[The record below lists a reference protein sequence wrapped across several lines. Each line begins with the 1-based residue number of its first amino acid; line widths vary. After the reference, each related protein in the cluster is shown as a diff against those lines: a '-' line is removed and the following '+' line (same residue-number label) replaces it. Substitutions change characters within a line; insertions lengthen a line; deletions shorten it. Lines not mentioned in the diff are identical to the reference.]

1 MKKQT
6 GLISPSPSLLSLFIV
21 SAFVFL
27 FAIMAV
33 AISVQ
38 SEEIRMLMSFPFANQ
53 AKAQQEQIQQSPP
66 ESPSSSSPSPSTPTP
81 DPSSLPPD
89 IQQQQQP
96 APSSSVKT
104 LPLVV
109 QTLVSKINTTLN
121 DATTAAINSVGD
133 NNSNSLAIGTF
144 LEADIDGGLVYKV
157 FILDPDSPENLN
169 ILTLDPSNGRV
180 PNSSTVACSRNIIRY
195 GGTTCRRYWRQ
206 RRWKYHRICASPWW
220 LGKWN
225 LLLEFKLCF
234 HLLILIDNNVKNRCF
249 LSISLPVSRSV

>member
-1 MKKQT
+1 MVKKKMKKQT

-21 SAFVFL
+21 SAFVSL

-33 AISVQ
+33 TIPVQ
-38 SEEIRMLMSFPFANQ
+38 SEEIRMLISFLFANQ

-96 APSSSVKT
+96 ASSSSVKT

-121 DATTAAINSVGD
+121 DATTAAIKSVGD

-180 PNSSTVACSRNIIRY
+180 LTTAQLPAPGILSGMVVPPAGGVGGSGGGNIIGSAPLP
-195 GGTTCRRYWRQ
+195 GG
-206 RRWKYHRICASPWW
+206 
-220 LGKWN
+220 
-225 LLLEFKLCF
+225 
-234 HLLILIDNNVKNRCF
+234 
-249 LSISLPVSRSV
+249 

>member
-6 GLISPSPSLLSLFIV
+6 GLISPSPSLLSLFFV

-66 ESPSSSSPSPSTPTP
+66 ESPSSSSPSTPTP

-169 ILTLDPSNGRV
+169 ILTLDPSDGRV
-180 PNSSTVACSRNIIRY
+180 PNNSTVACSRNIIRY
-195 GGTTCRRYWRQ
+195 GGTTCRRCWRQ

-220 LGKWN
+220 LREWN

-234 HLLILIDNNVKNRCF
+234 HLIILIDNNVKNRC
-249 LSISLPVSRSV
+249 LLNLIS

>member
-1 MKKQT
+1 MVKKKMKKQT
-6 GLISPSPSLLSLFIV
+6 SLISPSPSLLSLFFV

-89 IQQQQQP
+89 ILQQQQP
-96 APSSSVKT
+96 APSSSVKM

-109 QTLVSKINTTLN
+109 QTLVSKINTTSN
-121 DATTAAINSVGD
+121 DATTAAIKSVGD

-180 PNSSTVACSRNIIRY
+180 LTVAQLPAPGILSGMVVPPAGGVGGSGGANIIGSAPLP
-195 GGTTCRRYWRQ
+195 GG
-206 RRWKYHRICASPWW
+206 
-220 LGKWN
+220 
-225 LLLEFKLCF
+225 
-234 HLLILIDNNVKNRCF
+234 
-249 LSISLPVSRSV
+249 

>member
-1 MKKQT
+1 MVKKKMKKQT

-21 SAFVFL
+21 SAFVSL

-33 AISVQ
+33 TIPVQ
-38 SEEIRMLMSFPFANQ
+38 SEEIRMLISFLFANQ

-81 DPSSLPPD
+81 DPPSLPPD

-109 QTLVSKINTTLN
+109 QTLVSKINTILN
-121 DATTAAINSVGD
+121 DATTAAIKSVGD

-169 ILTLDPSNGRV
+169 IRTLDPSNGRV
-180 PNSSTVACSRNIIRY
+180 LTIAQLPAPGILSGMVVPPAGGVGGSGGGNIIGSAPLP
-195 GGTTCRRYWRQ
+195 GG
-206 RRWKYHRICASPWW
+206 
-220 LGKWN
+220 
-225 LLLEFKLCF
+225 
-234 HLLILIDNNVKNRCF
+234 
-249 LSISLPVSRSV
+249 

>member
-1 MKKQT
+1 MNKQT

-121 DATTAAINSVGD
+121 DATTAAIKSVGD

-169 ILTLDPSNGRV
+169 IRTLDPSNGRV
-180 PNSSTVACSRNIIRY
+180 LTIAQLPAPGILSGMVVPPAGGVGGSGGGNIIGSAPLP
-195 GGTTCRRYWRQ
+195 GG
-206 RRWKYHRICASPWW
+206 
-220 LGKWN
+220 
-225 LLLEFKLCF
+225 
-234 HLLILIDNNVKNRCF
+234 
-249 LSISLPVSRSV
+249 

>member
-1 MKKQT
+1 MVKKKMKKQT

-21 SAFVFL
+21 SAFVSL

-33 AISVQ
+33 TIPVQ
-38 SEEIRMLMSFPFANQ
+38 SEEIRMLISFPFANQ

-66 ESPSSSSPSPSTPTP
+66 ESRSSSSPSPSTPTP

-96 APSSSVKT
+96 ASSSSVKT

-121 DATTAAINSVGD
+121 DATTAAIKSVGD

-180 PNSSTVACSRNIIRY
+180 LTTAQLPAPGILSGMVVPPAGGVGGSGGGNIIGSAPLP
-195 GGTTCRRYWRQ
+195 GG
-206 RRWKYHRICASPWW
+206 
-220 LGKWN
+220 
-225 LLLEFKLCF
+225 
-234 HLLILIDNNVKNRCF
+234 
-249 LSISLPVSRSV
+249 

>member
-1 MKKQT
+1 MNKQT

-121 DATTAAINSVGD
+121 DATTAAIKSVGD

-180 PNSSTVACSRNIIRY
+180 LTTAQLPAPGILSGMVVPPAGGVGGSGGGNIIGSAPLP
-195 GGTTCRRYWRQ
+195 GG
-206 RRWKYHRICASPWW
+206 
-220 LGKWN
+220 
-225 LLLEFKLCF
+225 
-234 HLLILIDNNVKNRCF
+234 
-249 LSISLPVSRSV
+249 

>member
-21 SAFVFL
+21 SAFVSL

-33 AISVQ
+33 TIPVQ
-38 SEEIRMLMSFPFANQ
+38 SEEIRMLISFPFANQ

-66 ESPSSSSPSPSTPTP
+66 ESPSSSSPSPSPSTPTP

-121 DATTAAINSVGD
+121 DATTAAIKSVGD

-180 PNSSTVACSRNIIRY
+180 LTAAQLPAPGILSGMVVPPAGGVGGSGGGNIIGSAPLP
-195 GGTTCRRYWRQ
+195 GG
-206 RRWKYHRICASPWW
+206 
-220 LGKWN
+220 
-225 LLLEFKLCF
+225 
-234 HLLILIDNNVKNRCF
+234 
-249 LSISLPVSRSV
+249 

>member
-38 SEEIRMLMSFPFANQ
+38 SEEIRMLISFPFANQ

-81 DPSSLPPD
+81 DPSSLPPN
-89 IQQQQQP
+89 ILQQQQP
-96 APSSSVKT
+96 APSSSVKM

-109 QTLVSKINTTLN
+109 QTLVSKINTTSN
-121 DATTAAINSVGD
+121 DATTAAIKSVGD

-144 LEADIDGGLVYKV
+144 LEAEIDGGLVYKV

-169 ILTLDPSNGRV
+169 ILTVDPSNGRV
-180 PNSSTVACSRNIIRY
+180 LTIAQLPAPGILSGMVVPPAGGVGGSGGGNIIGSAPLP
-195 GGTTCRRYWRQ
+195 GG
-206 RRWKYHRICASPWW
+206 
-220 LGKWN
+220 
-225 LLLEFKLCF
+225 
-234 HLLILIDNNVKNRCF
+234 
-249 LSISLPVSRSV
+249 

>member
-1 MKKQT
+1 MVKKKMKKQT
-6 GLISPSPSLLSLFIV
+6 GLTSPSPSLLSLFIV
-21 SAFVFL
+21 SAFVSL
-27 FAIMAV
+27 FAIMTV
-33 AISVQ
+33 TIPVQ
-38 SEEIRMLMSFPFANQ
+38 SEEIRMLISFLFANQ

-66 ESPSSSSPSPSTPTP
+66 ESPSSSPSPSTPTS

-96 APSSSVKT
+96 ASSSSVKT

-121 DATTAAINSVGD
+121 DATTAAIKSVGD

-180 PNSSTVACSRNIIRY
+180 LTTAQLPAPGILSGMVVPPAGGVGGSGGGNIIGSAPLP
-195 GGTTCRRYWRQ
+195 GG
-206 RRWKYHRICASPWW
+206 
-220 LGKWN
+220 
-225 LLLEFKLCF
+225 
-234 HLLILIDNNVKNRCF
+234 
-249 LSISLPVSRSV
+249 

>member
-1 MKKQT
+1 MVKKKMKKQT

-121 DATTAAINSVGD
+121 DATTAAIKSVGD

-180 PNSSTVACSRNIIRY
+180 LTVAQLPAPGILSGMVVPPAGGVGGSGGGNIIGSAPLP
-195 GGTTCRRYWRQ
+195 GG
-206 RRWKYHRICASPWW
+206 
-220 LGKWN
+220 
-225 LLLEFKLCF
+225 
-234 HLLILIDNNVKNRCF
+234 
-249 LSISLPVSRSV
+249 

>member
-1 MKKQT
+1 
-6 GLISPSPSLLSLFIV
+6 
-21 SAFVFL
+21 
-27 FAIMAV
+27 MAV

-121 DATTAAINSVGD
+121 DATTAAIKSVGD
-133 NNSNSLAIGTF
+133 NNSNSLAIGTV

-180 PNSSTVACSRNIIRY
+180 LTAAQLPAPGILSGMVVPPAGGVGGSGGGNIIGSAPLP
-195 GGTTCRRYWRQ
+195 GG
-206 RRWKYHRICASPWW
+206 
-220 LGKWN
+220 
-225 LLLEFKLCF
+225 
-234 HLLILIDNNVKNRCF
+234 
-249 LSISLPVSRSV
+249 

>member
-180 PNSSTVACSRNIIRY
+180 LTVAQLPAPEILSGMVVPPAGGIGGSGGGNIIGSAPLP
-195 GGTTCRRYWRQ
+195 GG
-206 RRWKYHRICASPWW
+206 
-220 LGKWN
+220 
-225 LLLEFKLCF
+225 
-234 HLLILIDNNVKNRCF
+234 
-249 LSISLPVSRSV
+249 

>member
-1 MKKQT
+1 MVKKKMKKQT
-6 GLISPSPSLLSLFIV
+6 GLISPSPSLLSLFFV

-66 ESPSSSSPSPSTPTP
+66 ESPSSSSPSTPTP

-121 DATTAAINSVGD
+121 DATTAAIKSVGD

-180 PNSSTVACSRNIIRY
+180 LTVAQLPAPGILSGMVVPPAGGVGGSGGGNIIGSAPLP
-195 GGTTCRRYWRQ
+195 GG
-206 RRWKYHRICASPWW
+206 
-220 LGKWN
+220 
-225 LLLEFKLCF
+225 
-234 HLLILIDNNVKNRCF
+234 
-249 LSISLPVSRSV
+249 